1 MPGKG
6 VADIFFMKSQTVP
19 RQNLLCSN
27 LAIDLNQLQLSH
39 VITHSFQLHS
49 SAKQVKLVQT

>member
-39 VITHSFQLHS
+39 VEPILFNCI
-49 SAKQVKLVQT
+49 AAPNR